1 VSRPKLRLSTLS
13 SRRLGQN
20 RPVIRP
26 LCCLFPQRSVRA
38 HRAPDQPPAPGRP
51 PRARTPAHD
60 LPRPA
65 WGTGRGPPA
74 CIISSKGE
82 VRRARRLKPRGVGR
96 LSTQAEI
103 ERASANRRIAQP
115 RSATATL
122 IIERRSQHF
131 PDPARE
137 PLKTGRPRRAPTDY
151 PVPHGDCSYIDKS
164 DARAQL
170 WLNRCISSS
179 EAGASDHKD

>member
-1 VSRPKLRLSTLS
+1 MLPFSATLRPGPSCSR
-13 SRRLGQN
+13 
-20 RPVIRP
+20 
-26 LCCLFPQRSVRA
+26 
-38 HRAPDQPPAPGRP
+38 PAPGRP

-131 PDPARE
+131 PDSARE

>member
-1 VSRPKLRLSTLS
+1 MLPFSATPRPGPSRSRP
-13 SRRLGQN
+13 
-20 RPVIRP
+20 
-26 LCCLFPQRSVRA
+26 A
-38 HRAPDQPPAPGRP
+38 PAPGRP
-51 PRARTPAHD
+51 PRARTPAYD

-65 WGTGRGPPA
+65 GGREAAPLRA
-74 CIISSKGE
+74 LFSSKGE
-82 VRRARRLKPRGVGR
+82 VRRARRLKPSGVGR

-131 PDPARE
+131 PDPARG

-151 PVPHGDCSYIDKS
+151 PAPRGDCSYIDK
-164 DARAQL
+164 AMPAH
-170 WLNRCISSS
+170 SSGLTS
-179 EAGASDHKD
+179 AFLPLRLVY